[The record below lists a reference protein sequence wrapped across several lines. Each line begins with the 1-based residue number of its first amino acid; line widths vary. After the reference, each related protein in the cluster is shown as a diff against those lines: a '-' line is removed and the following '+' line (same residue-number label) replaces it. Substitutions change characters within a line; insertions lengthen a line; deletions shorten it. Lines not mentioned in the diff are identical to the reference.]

1 MYPPLSLWHW
11 SKPHTIDRHATVWV
25 TQRSQQATSKY
36 SSVSFNDYFINE
48 LLLTSYGFKNDTKK
62 DSYFIFL
69 SIQLVLLPSI

>member
-1 MYPPLSLWHW
+1 MALVKTTY
-11 SKPHTIDRHATVWV
+11 DRQTCDRWV
-25 TQRSQQATSKY
+25 TQRSEQATSKY

-69 SIQLVLLPSI
+69 SIQ